1 MPTANDNQKFMA
13 ALEKSAVNLVEKYRK
28 ALLLESPFLISKQI
42 KFGMHMH
49 AVNGVAAV
57 IG

>member
-1 MPTANDNQKFMA
+1 MA

-42 KFGMHMH
+42 KFGMH

>member
-13 ALEKSAVNLVEKYRK
+13 ALEKSAVNLVEKYKK
-28 ALLLESPFLISKQI
+28 ALLLESPFLMPKQI
-42 KFGMHMH
+42 NIGMH

>member
-28 ALLLESPFLISKQI
+28 ALLLESPFLMPKQI
-42 KFGMHMH
+42 NIGMH

>member
-1 MPTANDNQKFMA
+1 MLTANDNQKFMA

-28 ALLLESPFLISKQI
+28 ALLLESPFKQI
-42 KFGMHMH
+42 KFGMH